1 MAKPKIDGVIE
12 AVRYKPDGQI
22 LWVRAYL
29 RRGSTYS
36 DRILLDRQELI
47 ELLKSG
53 KSFVSGARVE
63 LMASTFQVGQAGAPA
78 REQRTRRSWSRMR
91 LKAARI
97 AWKVYHSSKPE
108 TGSRSISKKY
118 TNRYLAG

>member
-29 RRGSTYS
+29 RRGPTYS

-63 LMASTFQVGQAGAPA
+63 LMASTFQVGQPV
-78 REQRTRRSWSRMR
+78 R
-91 LKAARI
+91 LLENNGQE
-97 AWKVYHSSKPE
+97 VLVTDETQSSQDRLEGVP
-108 TGSRSISKKY
+108 
-118 TNRYLAG
+118 LL